1 MLGIFAH
8 PSSYPLLLACYHPD
22 PVTMELDDILVILLA
37 GGVGERLY
45 PLTKERA
52 KPAVYFGGPYRIID
66 FTLSNCINSGLRRIF
81 IATQYKS
88 LSLNRHI
95 RMGWNVVSEELGE
108 FIEMLPPQKRVGE
121 HWYLG
126 TADAVFQNL
135 YSISRESASHVIVL
149 SGDHVYKMDYAKML
163 RFHVEHDADATLATI
178 EVPVAEGRRF
188 GIVSIDEHDRVNG
201 FQEKPQQPTA
211 VPGSPDVALASMGIY
226 IFKADVLVRALE
238 EDATLADSQHDFG
251 KNIIPALIQT
261 APVYSYRFYDENK
274 KAAKYWRDIGTLD
287 AYFDANMDLCQV
299 NPEFNLYDPEWP
311 LRTYQP
317 QAPPAKFVFAEAQ
330 GRCGQ
335 ALDSV
340 ISNGCIVSG
349 SRVSGSI
356 LCPNVRV
363 HSFCDIEQSILMP
376 NVRVGRH
383 ARVRR
388 AIIDRDVLIPR
399 GALIGY
405 DAEEDRRRHTV
416 TENGIVVVTAEDEPL
431 IGPISEESLR
441 LEAQADRGDAVG
453 S

>member
-1 MLGIFAH
+1 M
-8 PSSYPLLLACYHPD
+8 D
-22 PVTMELDDILVILLA
+22 LDDILVILLA
-37 GGVGERLY
+37 GGVGERLF

-52 KPAVYFGGPYRIID
+52 KPAVFFGGPYRIID
-66 FTLSNCINSGLRRIF
+66 FTLSNCINSGFRRIF

-108 FIEMLPPQKRVGE
+108 FVEILPPQKRVGE

-126 TADAVFQNL
+126 TADAVYQNL
-135 YSISRESASHVIVL
+135 YSIARESPSHVVVL

-163 RFHVEHDADATLATI
+163 RFHIEKDGDATLASI
-178 EVPVAEGRRF
+178 EIPVTDGRRF
-188 GIVSIDEHDRVNG
+188 GIVTVDETERVID
-201 FQEKPQQPTA
+201 FQEKPAEPTS
-211 VPGSPDVALASMGIY
+211 VPGAPDTALASMGIY

-238 EDATLADSQHDFG
+238 EDAARADSQHDFG
-251 KNIIPALIQT
+251 KNIIPDLIRT
-261 APVYSYRFYDENK
+261 GPVYSYRFYDENK

-287 AYFDANMDLCQV
+287 AYFEASMDLCQV

-317 QAPPAKFVFAEAQ
+317 QAPPAKFVFAEEPR
-330 GRCGQ
+330 RCGH
-335 ALDSV
+335 ALDSI
-340 ISNGCIVSG
+340 ISNGCIISG
-349 SRVSGSI
+349 SRITGSI

-363 HSFCDIEQSILMP
+363 HSFCTLDQTILMP

-383 ARVRR
+383 ARIRR

-405 DAEEDRRRHTV
+405 DPDEDRRRHAV
-416 TENGIVVVTAEDEPL
+416 TEGGVVVVTADDEPL
-431 IGPISEESLR
+431 IGPISEEALR
-441 LEAQADRGDAVG
+441 AEAEADRGGAAHA
-453 S
+453 

>member
-1 MLGIFAH
+1 MAAL
-8 PSSYPLLLACYHPD
+8 
-22 PVTMELDDILVILLA
+22 VDDTIVIVLA

-52 KPAVYFGGPYRIID
+52 KPAVHFGGPYRIID

-108 FIEMLPPQKRVGE
+108 FIEILPPQKRVGE

-135 YSISRESASHVIVL
+135 YSITRETPSHVIVL

-163 RFHVEHDADATLATI
+163 RFHVEKEADVTLATI
-178 EVPVAEGRRF
+178 EVPVADGRRF
-188 GIVSIDEHDRVNG
+188 GMVSIDESERVTG
-201 FQEKPQQPTA
+201 FAEKPENPEPM
-211 VPGSPDVALASMGIY
+211 PGSPDIALASMGIY
-226 IFKADVLVRALE
+226 IFRVDVLVRALE
-238 EDATLADSQHDFG
+238 DDAQADSQHDFG
-251 KNIIPALIQT
+251 KNIIPSLIHT

-287 AYFDANMDLCQV
+287 AYFDASMDLCHV

-311 LRTYQP
+311 LRTHQP
-317 QAPPAKFVFAEAQ
+317 QAPPAKFVFAEE
-330 GRCGQ
+330 GRRCGQ
-335 ALDSV
+335 ALDSIV
-340 ISNGCIVSG
+340 SPGCIISG
-349 SRVSGSI
+349 SRIQGSV

-363 HSFCDIEQSILMP
+363 HSFCTIEQSILMP
-376 NVRVGRH
+376 GVRVGRH
-383 ARVRR
+383 AKIRR

-399 GALIGY
+399 GAIIGY
-405 DAEEDRRRHTV
+405 NAEEDRRRHTV
-416 TENGIVVVTAEDEPL
+416 SEGGIVVVTVDDEPY
-431 IGPISEESLR
+431 IGPLSEEAIR
-441 LEAQADRGDAVG
+441 FEAEADRRGGGA
-453 S
+453 